1 MVYPH
6 VPKFPNELTFDFK
19 GSLKHRQAFS
29 DEGPD
34 SGCIWLP
41 GPSGLCCSCSAVPLQ
56 CRGLLGH
63 PVEGWARSSGTTSLT
78 ETSAGCIWPLVRG
91 LPTPVLPV
99 THTLRDVFIL
109 AQWLS
114 WAKEKFGEGEVIW
127 ISVCARRVS
136 KIISPA
142 VFTWKSKSVKGAWII
157 NLYPVSALQVSGNW
171 CSIYLRLHWCV
182 CIRCIHGADLAP

>member
-1 MVYPH
+1 MKDQIVD
-6 VPKFPNELTFDFK
+6 VSGFLV
-19 GSLKHRQAFS
+19 QA
-29 DEGPD
+29 GAVAAAQ
-34 SGCIWLP
+34 
-41 GPSGLCCSCSAVPLQ
+41 LCHCSAEASWDTLWRGGRGVPVPLHWQ
-56 CRGLLGH
+56 KQVRAAFGLFSVVCWLLFCPSH
-63 PVEGWARSSGTTSLT
+63 TRS
-78 ETSAGCIWPLVRG
+78 A
-91 LPTPVLPV
+91 
-99 THTLRDVFIL
+99 RDVFIL

-114 WAKEKFGEGEVIW
+114 WAKEKFGEGQVIW

-171 CSIYLRLHWCV
+171 CSIYLRLHLCV